1 MKVLMLGWEFPPH
14 ISGGLGTACAGL
26 THALEQ
32 EQVDVLF
39 VVPKLHG
46 GERAEKTSFID
57 ASSIPI
63 RQKKIIVK
71 EAFEVSCTE
80 KNAARSLP
88 ADNLHSGTRTTIEV
102 SSFLM
107 PYTTPDH
114 DYTTGN
120 LQHWNYS
127 FTTEGA
133 NSTQTGTST
142 SETFTRT
149 QTKYAKQP
157 FQFSG
162 SYGSNLLE
170 EVTRYGQV
178 AAEIARRNS
187 FDVIHAHDWMT
198 YKAGIAAKK
207 VSGKPLIVHV
217 HATEVD
223 RSGANVNHEIF
234 QIEREGLIHADKVV
248 SVSQWTKNILV
259 KNYQIAGEKIEVVH
273 NGINP
278 KASADVRATTPP
290 LGAQIV
296 TFLGRITH
304 QKGPMYFVE
313 AARKVHEQFPEV
325 HFVVAG
331 AGDQLPAMIERIAQ
345 LRMSNNF
352 HFTGFLKGD
361 DIDRIWAMSTVY
373 VMPSVSEPFGIAPL
387 EAVQAGVPVILSKQA
402 GVSEVMPD
410 AIKVDFW
417 DTEAFAEAIGNLLRF
432 RSLVNTLRKNGSE
445 EIKKITWNKAAKK
458 LTTLYYELTSKHAK
472 PEERTPVLSSPSAK
486 KTTKT
491 PVL

>member
-63 RQKKIIVK
+63 RQKKFIVK
-71 EAFEVSCTE
+71 EAFGVSRTE
-80 KNAARSLP
+80 IDVSSPP
-88 ADNLHSGTRTTIEV
+88 ADKLHSGTRTTLEV

-107 PYTTPDH
+107 PYTTPD
-114 DYTTGN
+114 DYGTGN
-120 LQHWNYS
+120 LQQWNYS
-127 FTTEGA
+127 FTTDGA
-133 NSTQTGTST
+133 NPTQTEKLT

-162 SYGSNLLE
+162 SYGSKLLE
-170 EVTRYGQV
+170 EVTRYAQV

-217 HATEVD
+217 HATEID
-223 RSGANVNHEIF
+223 RSGINVNNEIF
-234 QIEREGLIHADKVV
+234 QIEKEGLIHADKVV
-248 SVSQWTKNILV
+248 AVSQWTKNILI
-259 KNYQIAGEKIEVVH
+259 KHYQITEEKIEVVH

-278 KASADVRATTPP
+278 KTSADVGATTPP
-290 LGAQIV
+290 FGSQIV

-313 AARKVHEQFPEV
+313 AARKVHEQFPDV

-387 EAVQAGVPVILSKQA
+387 EAMQAGVPVILSKQA
-402 GVSEVMPD
+402 GVGEVMPD

-432 RSLVNTLRKNGSE
+432 RSLVNTLKKNGSE

-472 PEERTPVLSSPSAK
+472 PEERTPILSSPSAK
-486 KTTKT
+486 KTAKT
-491 PVL
+491 PIL